1 MGSQRDVARAR
12 EPAETRAILLF
23 ASAEFLDV
31 ATTLI
36 GLRSG
41 RFREGNPVAAKLLAR
56 TDLLMVLKLLVVMA
70 VLLLVHRFVSPGRRA
85 GALMVM
91 ATIAMAA
98 PILNVAHL
106 LAGG

>member
-12 EPAETRAILLF
+12 EPAEARAILLF

-56 TDLLMVLKLLVVMA
+56 TDLLMALKLLVVMA

-98 PILNVAHL
+98 PMLNVAHL

>member
-1 MGSQRDVARAR
+1 VARAR

-41 RFREGNPVAAKLLAR
+41 RFREGNPVAAKLL
-56 TDLLMVLKLLVVMA
+56 VVMA

>member
-1 MGSQRDVARAR
+1 MGSQRDVARAH

-56 TDLLMVLKLLVVMA
+56 TDLLMALKLLVVMA

-91 ATIAMAA
+91 ATIALAA

-106 LAGG
+106 LASG

>member
-56 TDLLMVLKLLVVMA
+56 TDLLVALKLLVVMA
-70 VLLLVHRFVSPGRRA
+70 VLLLVHRFVSPGRRV
-85 GALMVM
+85 GTLLVM
-91 ATIAMAA
+91 ATIAIMTVVW
-98 PILNVAHL
+98 NVRQL
-106 LAGG
+106 LTGG

>member
-1 MGSQRDVARAR
+1 MDSEIAAAQAL
-12 EPAETRAILLF
+12 EPAETRGILLF

-36 GLRSG
+36 GLGSPHL
-41 RFREGNPVAAKLLAR
+41 REGNPLVGNLMVR
-56 TDLLMVLKLLVVMA
+56 TDLLMAVKLLVVMA
-70 VLLLVHRFVSPGRRA
+70 VLLLVHRFVSAGRRA
-85 GALMVM
+85 GALVVM

-106 LAGG
+106 LAIR

>member
-56 TDLLMVLKLLVVMA
+56 TDLLMALKLLVVMA

-91 ATIAMAA
+91 ATIALAA

>member
-1 MGSQRDVARAR
+1 MGSQRDEARAL

-41 RFREGNPVAAKLLAR
+41 RFIEGNPVAANVLNH
-56 TDLLMVLKLLVVMA
+56 TDLLMALKLLVVMA

-85 GALMVM
+85 GALLVM
-91 ATIAMAA
+91 ATIAMVAPLLNAA
-98 PILNVAHL
+98 HI
-106 LAGG
+106 LAG

>member
-1 MGSQRDVARAR
+1 MA
-12 EPAETRAILLF
+12 
-23 ASAEFLDV
+23 
-31 ATTLI
+31 
-36 GLRSG
+36 
-41 RFREGNPVAAKLLAR
+41 
-56 TDLLMVLKLLVVMA
+56 LKLLVVMA

>member
-1 MGSQRDVARAR
+1 MSSQRDVARAL
-12 EPAETRAILLF
+12 EPGETRAILLF

-41 RFREGNPVAAKLLAR
+41 RFVEGNPASNLLGR
-56 TDLLMVLKLLVVMA
+56 TEVLMALKLLVVISI
-70 VLLLVHRFVSPGRRA
+70 LLLVHRFVSPGRHA
-85 GALMVM
+85 GALILM
-91 ATIAMAA
+91 AAIAMAA

-106 LAGG
+106 LTG

>member
-1 MGSQRDVARAR
+1 MAFGLDAALPL
-12 EPAETRAILLF
+12 EGAETRGVLLL

-41 RFREGNPVAAKLLAR
+41 QFIEGNPVAAGLLAR
-56 TDLLMVLKLLVVMA
+56 TDLLMALKLLLAMA
-70 VLLLVHRFVSPGRRA
+70 VMLIVRRHVSPGRRA
-85 GALMVM
+85 PVLMVM
-91 ATIAMAA
+91 AFIAMSA
-98 PILNVAHL
+98 PLWNATHM

>member
-56 TDLLMVLKLLVVMA
+56 TDLLMALKLLVVMA

-91 ATIAMAA
+91 ATIALAA

-106 LAGG
+106 LASG